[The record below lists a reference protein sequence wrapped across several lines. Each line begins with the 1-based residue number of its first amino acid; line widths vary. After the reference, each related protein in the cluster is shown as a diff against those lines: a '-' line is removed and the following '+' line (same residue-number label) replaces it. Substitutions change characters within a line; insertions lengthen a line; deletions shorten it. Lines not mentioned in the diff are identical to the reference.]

1 MKKHLAIAAFV
12 LAAVCG
18 SVAGC
23 GGSYKCCN
31 QRSYYD
37 CASDQA
43 AAACA
48 NDNNFT
54 DCTRN
59 SQKDNSCLPQQ

>member
-1 MKKHLAIAAFV
+1 MKKKLFAIAV
-12 LAAVCG
+12 LAAV
-18 SVAGC
+18 SVMAGGLGC

-37 CASDQA
+37 CESETA

-48 NDNNFT
+48 QQNDFT
-54 DCTRN
+54 GCTRN
-59 SQKDNSCLPQQ
+59 SQKDNSCLPQ